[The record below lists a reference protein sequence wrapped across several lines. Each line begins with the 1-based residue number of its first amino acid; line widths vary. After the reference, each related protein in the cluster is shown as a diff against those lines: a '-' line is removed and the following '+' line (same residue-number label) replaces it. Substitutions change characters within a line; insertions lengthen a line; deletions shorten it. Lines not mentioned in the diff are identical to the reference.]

1 MIPTFASRLRQLR
14 LDKNLRQ
21 EQVAKL
27 IGVNKSAISTYEN
40 NTRQPS
46 FDILVRLATLYRVST
61 DYLLG
66 MTNMRS
72 LDLSGLSDE
81 EVAAVSELVAIMTKR
96 NEQLNSLL

>member
-66 MTNMRS
+66 MTNIRS
-72 LDLSGLSDE
+72 LDLSGLADE
-81 EVAAVSELVAIMTKR
+81 EVVAVSELVAIMTKR

>member
-14 LDKNLRQ
+14 LDKNLLQ

>member
-66 MTNMRS
+66 MTNIRS

-81 EVAAVSELVAIMTKR
+81 EVVAVSELVAIMTKR

>member
-21 EQVAKL
+21 EQLDKL

-66 MTNMRS
+66 MTNIRS

-81 EVAAVSELVAIMTKR
+81 EVVAVSELVAIMTKR